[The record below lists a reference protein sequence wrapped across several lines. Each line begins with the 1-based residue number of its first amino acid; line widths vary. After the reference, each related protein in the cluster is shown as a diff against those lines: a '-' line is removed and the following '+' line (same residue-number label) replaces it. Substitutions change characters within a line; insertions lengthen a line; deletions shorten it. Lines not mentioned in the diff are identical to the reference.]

1 MINLKGKVFVILF
14 DKRDV
19 DGYSKAAHLYQK
31 LAHKG
36 FISVLAADKNDL
48 TTIQDNG
55 YDLRYVFLDS
65 GIPIPTPE
73 QEESVYHLHDVTNHL
88 HFWLDDFN
96 NVDKV
101 LDNFERVELEL
112 IQQRG

>member
-48 TTIQDNG
+48 TLIQDNG
-55 YDLRYVFLDS
+55 YELRYVFLDS
-65 GIPIPTPE
+65 GIAIPTPE

-88 HFWLDDFN
+88 HYWLDDFN
-96 NVDKV
+96 NIDKV

-112 IQQRG
+112 IQQRS